1 MAWVGSLNQELIHA
15 KVIAKKKKKKIYYL
29 FALSHN
35 NTYGRG
41 FLRVDIG
48 VKHVLHQQNTC
59 YLNKRRY
66 ELG

>member
-1 MAWVGSLNQELIHA
+1 MGWIPDPGTYTCQSHSQ
-15 KVIAKKKKKKIYYL
+15 KKKKKIYYL